1 MLKFQYL
8 GHVMQR
14 PDSLKK
20 TLMLGKIESR
30 KRMGRERMSWLD
42 GTTDSVDMNFSTL
55 QERVED
61 RGVGQAAVHGITKS
75 HT

>member
-8 GHVMQR
+8 GHLMQR
-14 PDSLKK
+14 ADSLKK
-20 TLMLGKIESR
+20 PLMLGKIESR

-42 GTTDSVDMNFSTL
+42 GTTDSMDMNFSTL

-61 RGVGQAAVHGITKS
+61 RGVWQAAVHGITKN